1 MAHVVHF
8 KMQDV
13 KRLCNEYEREKEFLR
28 TDAAKE
34 RIDFSRIHLDYTVP
48 SLRRIHYQLAFELP
62 RRVAAVPHTKRKDL
76 NVMSTWVI
84 TCPKELEGDE
94 GKRKKFFDVA
104 YRFTQERYGAD
115 NVMLGYVHM
124 DETSPHIHI
133 PLVPVKDGRIS
144 AKNLFSRK
152 ELSDYH
158 KELDAVM
165 EREFGMKGLVH
176 NGKTKGKYTVE
187 ELKERTRR
195 EKELSDRESALEE
208 RDISLRRREKDIKTR
223 ETRLYAQEGAFWRET
238 GNITSE
244 AQKRLNEASDVLRG
258 VTALYDALSED
269 EKRRFLQS
277 RTDVKPKET
286 LKTELAAV
294 AQSVSSLEEERRRR
308 MLSREVA
315 DLEETRDDNT
325 FIF

>member
-13 KRLCNEYEREKEFLR
+13 KRLCNEYEREKQFLH

-34 RIDFSRIHLDYTVP
+34 RIDFSRLNLDYTIP
-48 SLRRIHYQLAFELP
+48 SRRIHYQLAFELP
-62 RRVAAVPHTKRKDL
+62 RRVAAVPHSKRKDL

-84 TCPKELEGDE
+84 TCPKELESD
-94 GKRKKFFDVA
+94 KDRKKFFEVA

-195 EKELSDRESALEE
+195 EKELSDREARLE
-208 RDISLRRREKDIKTR
+208 
-223 ETRLYAQEGAFWRET
+223 AQEGAFWRET
-238 GNITSE
+238 GKIASE
-244 AQKRLNEASDVLRG
+244 AQKRLNEASGVLESI
-258 VTALYDALSED
+258 TALYDALSED
-269 EKRRFLQS
+269 EKRRFLQRHS
-277 RTDVKPKET
+277 DVKPKET

-294 AQSVSSLEEERRRR
+294 AQGVESIEEERRRR

-315 DLEETRDDNT
+315 DLEETQNENT

>member
-1 MAHVVHF
+1 MAHVEHF

-13 KRLCNEYEREKEFLR
+13 KRLCNEYEREEEFLH

-34 RIDFSRIHLDYTVP
+34 RIDFSRLNLDYTIP
-48 SLRRIHYQLAFELP
+48 SRRIHYQLAWELP
-62 RRVAAVPHTKRKDL
+62 RRVAAVPHSKRKDL
-76 NVMSTWVI
+76 NVMSTWVL
-84 TCPKELEGDE
+84 TCPKELESD
-94 GKRKKFFDVA
+94 KDIKKFFDVA

-144 AKNLFSRK
+144 AKNLFTRK

-176 NGKTKGKYTVE
+176 NGRTKGKYTVE

-195 EKELSDRESALEE
+195 EKELSDREARLE
-208 RDISLRRREKDIKTR
+208 
-223 ETRLYAQEGAFWRET
+223 AQEGAFWRET
-238 GNITSE
+238 GKIASE
-244 AQKRLNEASDVLRG
+244 AQKRLNEASGVLESI
-258 VTALYDALSED
+258 TALYDALSED
-269 EKRRFLQS
+269 EKRRFLQRHS
-277 RTDVKPKET
+277 DVKPKET

-294 AQSVSSLEEERRRR
+294 AQGVESIEEERRRR

-315 DLEETRDDNT
+315 DLEETRNENT